1 MKTSFKER
9 FRLTEKG
16 MCAALSIGSTI
27 AFLGTVLVSCQPHT
41 APSTMASTNQAIDKS
56 TYPEAKSGADAFVM
70 VAKRMMG
77 LNPGAADK
85 QDHIGLMNLADMLGF
100 KYAFNSCNANWVAN
114 VDQNDSVT
122 IFAPHANSANGDC
135 FENDASA
142 PVHYG
147 FANWGILANYTTEL
161 DPYTDIPGGDALPAP
176 SAPAAGAQV
185 MTGDAQVKIV
195 DGRLV
200 VITPEVISV
209 TGSNGSTDL
218 QNLNVNYTRTVS
230 TTHTITLTT
239 TQTNEVD
246 VGLTI
251 TAAGGFAPFSTVSAA
266 LNTTYKFTLA
276 KANAQATAQAL
287 TTAVECSST
296 VNQKPGCSYKMTI
309 TANYVQ
315 TKGRY
320 IGYIRARP
328 NQVSLGGKLN
338 DQRDCQSKPY
348 RNKHGTCSGQHVD
361 ETLGADN
368 VPYGTDLKNR
378 LSGGDGKW
386 YWQTLPSLPSQ
397 KQADGKANIDILSDL
412 LTNGD
417 YDKFAIRF
425 DDVTE
430 SITDCK
436 ATVEVVAGGDNCRTS
451 DPVVN
456 TGTK

>member
-1 MKTSFKER
+1 M
-9 FRLTEKG
+9 
-16 MCAALSIGSTI
+16 
-27 AFLGTVLVSCQPHT
+27 
-41 APSTMASTNQAIDKS
+41 
-56 TYPEAKSGADAFVM
+56 
-70 VAKRMMG
+70 
-77 LNPGAADK
+77 
-85 QDHIGLMNLADMLGF
+85 
-100 KYAFNSCNANWVAN
+100 
-114 VDQNDSVT
+114 
-122 IFAPHANSANGDC
+122 
-135 FENDASA
+135 
-142 PVHYG
+142 
-147 FANWGILANYTTEL
+147 
-161 DPYTDIPGGDALPAP
+161 
-176 SAPAAGAQV
+176 
-185 MTGDAQVKIV
+185 
-195 DGRLV
+195 
-200 VITPEVISV
+200 
-209 TGSNGSTDL
+209 
-218 QNLNVNYTRTVS
+218 
-230 TTHTITLTT
+230 
-239 TQTNEVD
+239 
-246 VGLTI
+246 
-251 TAAGGFAPFSTVSAA
+251 SAA